1 MDAGKK
7 VAEKIGRM
15 PRVRLTRL
23 PTPLEEL
30 SSLSKMFDGPRMFIK
45 RDDLTGMMFSGN
57 KARKAEFLLGDAQ
70 EREADVIL
78 TTGSPNSNHTRVI
91 TAGARKLGMGSILF
105 VKGSRP
111 KEYTGNLLLNAIFGA
126 EIRFV
131 GVKPYSKIQKEM
143 EKEAKALEK
152 KGRKPYVIPVGGAN
166 AIGATG
172 YVNALFELHEQTEEM
187 GITLDHIVHCSG
199 TGGTQ
204 SGLLYGAK
212 VLETKTKVIAIS
224 DGTPKEEL
232 IADAK
237 RLVGD
242 LSDLF
247 GVKVVLNRDDL
258 IVDDDIK
265 YIGKGYG
272 IPSKEGID
280 VIKLLAMNEG
290 ILLDPVYSSKAMVGM
305 IDLIWKGAFERDENV
320 VFLHTGGAPAIFSFG
335 DEIWR

>member
-15 PRVRLTRL
+15 PRVKLARL

-30 SSLSKMFDGPRMFIK
+30 SSLSRMLKGPRMFIK

-70 EREADVIL
+70 ERGADVVL

-91 TAGARKLGMGSILF
+91 SAGARKLGMDAVLF
-105 VKGSRP
+105 VKGNKP
-111 KEYTGNLLLNAIFGA
+111 KDYTGNLLLNAIFGA
-126 EIRFV
+126 EIRFL
-131 GVKPYSKIQKEM
+131 GLKPYIKIQKEM
-143 EKEAKALEK
+143 EREAKALVK
-152 KGRKPYVIPVGGAN
+152 RGRRPYVIPVGGAN

-172 YVNALFELHEQTEEM
+172 YVNAFFELHEQAREM
-187 GITLDHIVHCSG
+187 GISIDHIVHCSG
-199 TGGTQ
+199 TGGTH
-204 SGLLYGAK
+204 SGLVYGAK
-212 VLETKTKVIAIS
+212 VLGAKTKVIAIS

-232 IADAK
+232 VSDAR
-237 RLVGD
+237 RLIED

-247 GVKVVLNRDDL
+247 GVKVALNRGDL
-258 IVDDDIK
+258 IVDDDAK

-280 VIKLLAMNEG
+280 VIKLLATNEG

-320 VFLHTGGAPAIFSFG
+320 IFLHTGGAPAIFSFG